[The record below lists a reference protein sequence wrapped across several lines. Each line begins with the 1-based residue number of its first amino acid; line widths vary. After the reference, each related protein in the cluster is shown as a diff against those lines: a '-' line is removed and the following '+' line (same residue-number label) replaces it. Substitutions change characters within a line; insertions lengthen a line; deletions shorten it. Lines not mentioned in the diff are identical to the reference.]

1 MGDTNPG
8 GDLNTFIEAGQ
19 AAVRAA
25 RTIEQRHGDRMV
37 FVGWVGTDGTSGF
50 GGPDSRRR
58 IAEDEETSAHLV
70 RLATCIANQAAVTL
84 LRTLLSGEQP
94 RERLASIAA
103 ADRAALQVVLN
114 QLHEANLFFQP
125 EPDRYSL
132 TSNGEHVVG
141 TRFWAAL
148 QVRRPLPSR
157 LNQRA
162 WFDA

>member
-8 GDLNTFIEAGQ
+8 GDLNTFVEACQ

-25 RTIEQRHGDRMV
+25 RPIAQRHGDRMV

-50 GGPDSRRR
+50 GGPDSPRR

-94 RERLASIAA
+94 RERLASTAA
-103 ADRAALQVVLN
+103 VDRAALQIVLN
-114 QLHEANLFFQP
+114 QLHEANLIFQP

-132 TSNGEHVVG
+132 TANGEHAVG
-141 TRFWAAL
+141 MLFWAAL
-148 QVRRPLPSR
+148 QVRKPLPGQ
-157 LNQRA
+157 LNQGG